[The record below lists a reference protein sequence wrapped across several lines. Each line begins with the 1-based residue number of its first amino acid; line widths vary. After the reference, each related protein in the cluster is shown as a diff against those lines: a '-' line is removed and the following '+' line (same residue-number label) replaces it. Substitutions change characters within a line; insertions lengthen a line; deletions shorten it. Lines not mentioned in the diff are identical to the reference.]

1 MVILSAWN
9 LLNIIWCKINR
20 NFPVESR
27 RVFLQSV
34 GEVHAE
40 YARGQRSGANGDH
53 AHLKNVHP
61 ELTRNNQMNLRHSD
75 NVRGNAQKCITKIV
89 TQL

>member
-1 MVILSAWN
+1 MSTIQLD
-9 LLNIIWCKINR
+9 L
-20 NFPVESR
+20 PVKGR
-27 RVFLQSV
+27 RVVLEAV

-40 YARGQRSGANGDH
+40 YARRQGSGPDGDH